1 MPRARTCV
9 LRLPEPLR
17 HRLAVPR
24 GEHLRARGAP
34 RRQLRGATY
43 LCTFFTSARRGIS
56 GAVFPLAA
64 PRRGARA
71 PWRHRRATRGRSG
84 LHVARGGTPRA
95 HFFLPRLGGKAAAL
109 TSAWRRGRAARASQ
123 LERAHGRCLFSSAD
137 HVPGAWRAQV
147 RMGRGAARPPAAA
160 AARAAMQAARGGGPA
175 EKRRRSGTSGR
186 GTHQYV
192 YPRAVGRRL
201 PPLHRAGGR
210 AARRA
215 LFLTVHFPANQSVSG
230 VPKAL

>member
-123 LERAHGRCLFSSAD
+123 LERAHGRCLFFKCRPCAGCLA
-137 HVPGAWRAQV
+137 GA
-147 RMGRGAARPPAAA
+147 GAHG
-160 AARAAMQAARGGGPA
+160 ARGGASASGRCSA
-175 EKRRRSGTSGR
+175 RRHAGRARRRPG
-186 GTHQYV
+186 
-192 YPRAVGRRL
+192 
-201 PPLHRAGGR
+201 
-210 AARRA
+210 
-215 LFLTVHFPANQSVSG
+215 
-230 VPKAL
+230 